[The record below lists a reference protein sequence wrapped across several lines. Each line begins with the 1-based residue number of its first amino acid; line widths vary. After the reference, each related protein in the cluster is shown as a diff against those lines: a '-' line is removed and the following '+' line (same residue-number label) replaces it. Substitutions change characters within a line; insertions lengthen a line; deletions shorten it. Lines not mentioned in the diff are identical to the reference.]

1 MRADSSSLI
10 VRAIAVR
17 GTFALAVFLAAPA
30 TSEESTSRKL
40 RDGDCGQRPR
50 ERFFEADI
58 PSAVHAVA
66 EVWPIPPSFV
76 RAIIRQESDFNPHA
90 LSRAGAI
97 GLMQV
102 LPSNAQRLGFTPE
115 ALWKP
120 AENILAGVRLLAV
133 LLRHYQGDVISALVA
148 YNGRPR
154 PRLAPLPDNRETP
167 RYVRAVLRF
176 WANFERCEG
185 GGLESGKT
193 ARSHDATF
201 RPP

>member
-1 MRADSSSLI
+1 MQAEADSSSLR
-10 VRAIAVR
+10 VRTISVRSAIAL
-17 GTFALAVFLAAPA
+17 ALFLASPA
-30 TSEESTSRKL
+30 TSEESTSRRF
-40 RDGDCGQRPR
+40 RDRDCSHRPR
-50 ERFFEADI
+50 ERLFEADI
-58 PSAVHAVA
+58 QSAVNAVA
-66 EVWPIPPSFV
+66 GVWPIPPSFV
-76 RAIIRQESDFNPHA
+76 RAVIRQESDFNPRA

-102 LPSNAQRLGFTPE
+102 LPINAQRLGFTPE
-115 ALWKP
+115 ALWRP

-154 PRLAPLPDNRETP
+154 PRLAPLPDNQETP

-185 GGLESGKT
+185 GGRES
-193 ARSHDATF
+193 
-201 RPP
+201 